1 MAEVG
6 MGKEVV
12 ELVKTDTSNERVHVA
27 PKIAAE
33 EVYEVKECTEEDSLS
48 QSHKSPNVITEEKPL
63 QPNNKKDLDEEDDC
77 SLASSAATS
86 LRYGK
91 SKVTHGTAP
100 RFRSAQ
106 RAEKRKEYYQKLEE
120 KHQALEAEKNELEQ
134 RQKARNRYIEEQ
146 EAAIKQHRKNLKF
159 KANPVPN
166 FYYQGPPVKP
176 ELKKFPLTRPKSP
189 KLNMSR
195 RKSCGDAV
203 NSSGEDNKKPVS
215 SQNRHS
221 VGKIG
226 LKPVSMNE
234 CSQEASLEEEAL

>member
-1 MAEVG
+1 

-12 ELVKTDTSNERVHVA
+12 ELVNTDASNGRVHVA

-33 EVYEVKECTEEDSLS
+33 EDYEVKECTEEDSLS
-48 QSHKSPNVITEEKPL
+48 QNHKSPNNDVKKSL
-63 QPNNKKDLDEEDDC
+63 QPENKKHLDEEDDY
-77 SLASSAATS
+77 SLASSVATS
-86 LRYGK
+86 LRNGK
-91 SKVTHGTAP
+91 SRVTHGTAP

-120 KHQALEAEKNELEQ
+120 KHQALEAERNELEK
-134 RQKARNRYIEEQ
+134 RQKEEQ
-146 EAAIKQHRKNLKF
+146 EAALKQLRKNLKF

-195 RKSCGDAV
+195 RKSCSDAV
-203 NSSGEDNKKPVS
+203 SSSGEENPKS
-215 SQNRHS
+215 NSAQNRHS
-221 VGKIG
+221 VGRIG
-226 LKPVSMNE
+226 LKPVTVNE
-234 CSQEASLEEEAL
+234 CSQEASMEEGVFIA

>member
-1 MAEVG
+1 

-12 ELVKTDTSNERVHVA
+12 ELVNTDASNGRVHVA

-33 EVYEVKECTEEDSLS
+33 EDYEVKECTEEDSLS
-48 QSHKSPNVITEEKPL
+48 QNHKSPNVITNYCIIL
-63 QPNNKKDLDEEDDC
+63 V
-77 SLASSAATS
+77 ATS
-86 LRYGK
+86 LRNGK
-91 SKVTHGTAP
+91 SRVTHGTAP

-120 KHQALEAEKNELEQ
+120 KHQALEAERNELEK
-134 RQKARNRYIEEQ
+134 RQKEEQ
-146 EAAIKQHRKNLKF
+146 EAALKQLRKNLKF

-195 RKSCGDAV
+195 RKSCSDAV
-203 NSSGEDNKKPVS
+203 SSSGEENPKS
-215 SQNRHS
+215 NSAQNRHS
-221 VGKIG
+221 
-226 LKPVSMNE
+226 
-234 CSQEASLEEEAL
+234 